1 MLCGLST
8 YDIMQNDTY
17 SKLVDAINQSAQ
29 KLNNRLGNNSQM
41 SEQLEIENIW

>member
-29 KLNNRLGNNSQM
+29 KLNSRMGNNSM
-41 SEQLEIENIW
+41 ISNHLEIENI